1 MTAQI
6 ASQQIFV
13 FIEKCKLVTTM
24 RGKKKKKE
32 REREKQG
39 THDAPSRQNIN

>member
-24 RGKKKKKE
+24 SGKKKKK